1 MFVQIE
7 IHISIYMNSRIAGF
21 CLLFLFFS
29 VVSIAQP
36 VIKLTI
42 DGIVKDEENGYPL
55 ENSVVEIMDNGKVSK
70 TMITTVTGKFI
81 FDVEPEVEY
90 VLRCSKERYVSKMV
104 TISTKG
110 ISDKIVTN
118 EAFKFPMAVRLFKEM
133 PELDVS
139 VLNSPIGAIFFD
151 KNANDFD
158 YTVDKVLK
166 KRLEKLQEEVESNIK
181 MKAEAQKQ
189 KQLQQEKEAKLN
201 AEIEAKNAKEKLKAE
216 TRNAELAQKLESKLK
231 EEEEELAKNK
241 KDQALLDE
249 KLQKE
254 LRKKEAENKKKIKK
268 TEEDKQSEEQK
279 KARLES
285 AKEKITKKTKKE
297 NDSVPIASTNFYIPK
312 KDIGPVIENVSQT
325 VEEGINYI
333 ILHTFC
339 LYNGDPVEF
348 KKISFTWGGTYFKKN
363 NGDISDLTYY
373 LEMRSVNPESAEPPR

>member
-1 MFVQIE
+1 
-7 IHISIYMNSRIAGF
+7 MNFRIAGF

-55 ENSVVEIMDNGKVSK
+55 ENSVVEIMHNGKVSK

-81 FDVEPEVEY
+81 FDVEAEVEY

-110 ISDKIVTN
+110 ISEKIVTS
-118 EAFKFPMAVRLFKEM
+118 ETFKFPIAVRLFKEM
-133 PELDVS
+133 PDIDVS
-139 VLNSPIGAIFFD
+139 VLNSPIGSIFFD
-151 KNANDFD
+151 RNATDFD

-166 KRLEKLQEEVESNIK
+166 KRLEKLQEEVENKIK

-201 AEIEAKNAKEKLKAE
+201 AEIEAKNSKEKLKAE
-216 TRNAELAQKLESKLK
+216 ARNAELAKKLESKLK
-231 EEEEELAKNK
+231 EEEEEMEKNK
-241 KDQALLDE
+241 KEQALLDE

-254 LRKKEAENKKKIKK
+254 LSKKEAKDKKNKKKI
-268 TEEDKQSEEQK
+268 DANIDREEQK
-279 KARLES
+279 KGERDSNKES
-285 AKEKITKKTKKE
+285 IVKKQVKET
-297 NDSVPIASTNFYIPK
+297 DSTPIASNNFYIPV
-312 KDIGPVIENVSQT
+312 KDFGPVIENVSQT
-325 VEEGINYI
+325 VEEGLNYT

-348 KKISFTWGGTYFKKN
+348 KRISFTWGGTYFKKN

-373 LEMRSVNPESAEPPR
+373 LEMKSVNPESAEPPR